1 MLMKLSIIIPVFNE
15 QNTILQILEK
25 INKVDFIQKE
35 IIIVDDCSNDKT
47 INHLKKLSKQEYKIF
62 YHEINLGKGA
72 AIQTGKKF
80 VTGDIVVIQDA
91 DLEYDPQDYK
101 LLVQPIIT
109 GKAKVVYGSRVL
121 DKRRYSL
128 KSFSSIYRIFFNHL
142 LTIFSNIM
150 NNQNLTDAH
159 TCYKVFK
166 KDIFKNIKLEEK
178 GFAFCPEITTKLS
191 KLKYKIYETSISYNG
206 RAYKDGKKIT
216 SIDGLIAIYSLF
228 RYRFWVNDNITK
240 TII

>member
-1 MLMKLSIIIPVFNE
+1 MKLSIIIPVFNE

-35 IIIVDDCSNDKT
+35 IIIIDDCSNDKT
-47 INHLKKLSKQEYKIF
+47 ADHLKKLSRQEYKIF

-91 DLEYDPQDYK
+91 DLEYDPKDYK
-101 LLVQPIIT
+101 LLVQPIID
-109 GKAKVVYGSRVL
+109 GKAKVVYGSGVL

-142 LTIFSNIM
+142 LTIFSNVM

-159 TCYKVFK
+159 TCYKTFSTELFNSI
-166 KDIFKNIKLEEK
+166 DLREN
-178 GFAFCPEITTKLS
+178 GFSFCPEITTKIAKKRIEIKEVPIEYYGRS
-191 KLKYKIYETSISYNG
+191 YKE
-206 RAYKDGKKIT
+206 GKKIN
-216 SIDGLIAIYSLF
+216 ILDGFKALF
-228 RYRFWVNDNITK
+228 
-240 TII
+240 TIIKYKFLI